1 MNNTAQKLE
10 KNLVKFDYTAT
21 AEEFANAVNVAY
33 GKNKHKYNVPG
44 FRKGHAPKKVIEG
57 MYGAGVFFSD
67 AVNEL
72 IDKSLIELEQS
83 KEYDFVAV
91 DSVNDVDVLEDGG
104 VKYSITMV
112 LVPEV
117 KLGQY
122 KGLSVEKTE
131 VSITDKEVDEYIAN
145 EQNKQARLVDV
156 DKAAKNGNTVLVD
169 YVGTV
174 GGVKF
179 DGGSAEGYELELGSG
194 TFIPGFEEQLV
205 GIKAGEHRD
214 VKVTFPTE
222 DHAENL
228 AGKEAI
234 FACDVKAV
242 REKELPALDDEFAKE
257 VSEFDTLAEYKK
269 DVKAKLTAH
278 AEAHAERD
286 YEDALVEKIVE
297 GSEVEIPNVMIEQ
310 ETEDMVRDM
319 EYRVSSQGIDFEMYL
334 KYMNATREKLAEE
347 YKEQAGKRVKTR
359 LVMEEIIKAEKIEI
373 EEKDID
379 ARLEKMAEES
389 SQTVEEVRKSLG
401 REQINYLANS
411 ILSEKLITLIKDVN
425 SGVAPKKT
433 AAKKATAKKAAGT
446 DDTKAEEK
454 KTTAKKTAKKADTKP
469 ADAE

>member
-10 KNLVKFDYTAT
+10 KNLVKFNYTAT

-122 KGLSVEKTE
+122 KGLSVAKTE
-131 VSITDKEVDEYIAN
+131 VNITDKEVDEYIAS

-174 GGVKF
+174 DGVKF

-194 TFIPGFEEQLV
+194 TFIPGFEDQLV
-205 GIKAGEHRD
+205 GVKAGEHRD

-222 DHAENL
+222 YHAENL
-228 AGKEAI
+228 AGKEAV

-257 VSEFDTLAEYKK
+257 VSEFDTFAEYKK

-278 AEAHAERD
+278 AETHAERD

-297 GSEVEIPNVMIEQ
+297 GSEVEIPDVMIEQ

-359 LVMEEIIKAEKIEI
+359 LVMEEIVKAEKIEI

-379 ARLEKMAEES
+379 ARIEKMADES

-411 ILSEKLITLIKDVN
+411 ILSEKLITLIKDAN
-425 SGVAPKKT
+425 SGAAPKKT
-433 AAKKATAKKAAGT
+433 AAKKATAKKAEGA
-446 DDTKAEEK
+446 DDTKAEKK
-454 KTTAKKTAKKADTKP
+454 KTTAKKTTKTADTKP